1 MVTALPLCYTHYHT
15 RETTDNEEAQSMKNR
30 CTIPMWVAKAG
41 YIVMSLVFCGAG
53 VLFIVK
59 PELSAMVISR
69 ALGAAMIV
77 FGLIKL
83 VGYFSKD
90 LFRLAF
96 QYDLGFG
103 LLLIALGILV
113 LAKPA
118 GVLDFIF
125 VALGIAILADGLFK
139 VQIAVDSKRF
149 GISTWWLTLVLA
161 MVTGVVGLA
170 LVFRPWDSVRLL
182 TTLLGAALLAE
193 GILNLCV
200 AVSTVKIVDHQ
211 RPDVIEVTSFE
222 VENP

>member
-30 CTIPMWVAKAG
+30 CSIPMWVAKAG

-170 LVFRPWDSVRLL
+170 LVFRPWDSARLL

-211 RPDVIEVTSFE
+211 RPDVIKVTSFE

>member
-1 MVTALPLCYTHYHT
+1 
-15 RETTDNEEAQSMKNR
+15 MKTR

-41 YIVMSLVFCGAG
+41 YIVMSLVFCAAGA
-53 VLFIVK
+53 LFIVK
-59 PELSAMVISR
+59 PEFSATAISR
-69 ALGAAMIV
+69 TLGAAMIV
-77 FGLIKL
+77 FGIVKL

-103 LLLIALGILV
+103 LLLIALGVLV

-125 VALGIAILADGLFK
+125 IALGIAILTDGLFK
-139 VQIAVDSKRF
+139 VQIAMDSKRF
-149 GISTWWLTLVLA
+149 GISSWWLTLLLA
-161 MVTGVVGLA
+161 VVTGLVGLA
-170 LVFRPWDSVRLL
+170 LVFRPWDSARLL
-182 TTLLGAALLAE
+182 TVLLGTALLAE

-200 AVSTVKIVDHQ
+200 AISMVKIVSHQ

-222 VENP
+222 VEDP

>member
-170 LVFRPWDSVRLL
+170 LVFRPWDSARLL

>member
-1 MVTALPLCYTHYHT
+1 
-15 RETTDNEEAQSMKNR
+15 MKNR

-53 VLFIVK
+53 VLFIAK
-59 PELSAMVISR
+59 PELSAVVISR

-125 VALGIAILADGLFK
+125 IALGIAILTDGLFK

-149 GISTWWLTLVLA
+149 GIPTWWLTLVLA

-170 LVFRPWDSVRLL
+170 LVFRPWDSARLL

-200 AVSTVKIVDHQ
+200 AVSTVKIVDNQ

>member
-1 MVTALPLCYTHYHT
+1 
-15 RETTDNEEAQSMKNR
+15 MKNR
-30 CTIPMWVAKAG
+30 CTVPMWVAKAG

-53 VLFIVK
+53 TLFIAK
-59 PELSAMVISR
+59 PDLSAVVISR

-103 LLLIALGILV
+103 LLLIALGILA

-118 GVLDFIF
+118 GALDFIF
-125 VALGIAILADGLFK
+125 TALGVAILTDGLFK
-139 VQIAVDSKRF
+139 LQIAVDSKRF

-161 MVTGVVGLA
+161 VITGVVGLA
-170 LVFRPWDSVRLL
+170 LVFRPWDSARLL
-182 TTLLGAALLAE
+182 TILLGAALLAE

-200 AVSTVKIVDHQ
+200 AVSTEIGRAHV
-211 RPDVIEVTSFE
+211 
-222 VENP
+222 

>member
-1 MVTALPLCYTHYHT
+1 
-15 RETTDNEEAQSMKNR
+15 MKNR
-30 CTIPMWVAKAG
+30 CTVPMWVAKAG

-53 VLFIVK
+53 TLFIAK
-59 PELSAMVISR
+59 PDLSAVVISR

-103 LLLIALGILV
+103 LLLIALGILS

-118 GVLDFIF
+118 GALDFIF
-125 VALGIAILADGLFK
+125 IALGIAILTDGLFK
-139 VQIAVDSKRF
+139 LQIAVDSKRF

-161 MVTGVVGLA
+161 VITGVVGLA

-200 AVSTVKIVDHQ
+200 AISTVKIVNHQ
-211 RPDVIEVTSFE
+211 QPDTIEVTSF
-222 VENP
+222 VVDDF

>member
-1 MVTALPLCYTHYHT
+1 
-15 RETTDNEEAQSMKNR
+15 MKKR
-30 CTIPMWVAKAG
+30 CTAPMWVAKAG

-53 VLFIVK
+53 ALFIAE
-59 PELSAMVISR
+59 PELSAVVISR

-77 FGLIKL
+77 FGIVKL
-83 VGYFSKD
+83 VGYFSRD

-125 VALGIAILADGLFK
+125 IALGIAILTDGLFK
-139 VQIAVDSKRF
+139 VQIAMDAKRF
-149 GISTWWLTLVLA
+149 GIPTWWLTLLLA
-161 MVTGVVGLA
+161 IVTGVVGLA
-170 LVFRPWDSVRLL
+170 LVSRPWDSARLL
-182 TTLLGAALLAE
+182 TVLLGAALLAE

-200 AVSTVKIVDHQ
+200 AVSTVKIVGHQ

-222 VENP
+222 VEDP

>member
-1 MVTALPLCYTHYHT
+1 
-15 RETTDNEEAQSMKNR
+15 MKNR
-30 CTIPMWVAKAG
+30 CTVPMWVAKAG

-53 VLFIVK
+53 VLFIAK
-59 PELSAMVISR
+59 PELSAVAISR
-69 ALGAAMIV
+69 ALGAAMIL

-125 VALGIAILADGLFK
+125 IALGIAILTDGLFK

-149 GISTWWLTLVLA
+149 GIPTWWLTLILA

-170 LVFRPWDSVRLL
+170 LVFRPWDSARLL

>member
-1 MVTALPLCYTHYHT
+1 
-15 RETTDNEEAQSMKNR
+15 MKNR
-30 CTIPMWVAKAG
+30 CTVPMWVAKTG

-53 VLFIVK
+53 VLFIAK
-59 PELSAMVISR
+59 PELSAVAISR
-69 ALGAAMIV
+69 ALGAAMIL

-113 LAKPA
+113 LAKTA

-125 VALGIAILADGLFK
+125 IALGIAILTDGLFK

-149 GISTWWLTLVLA
+149 GIPTWWLTLILA

-170 LVFRPWDSVRLL
+170 LVFRPWDSARLL
-182 TTLLGAALLAE
+182 TALLGAALLAE

>member
-1 MVTALPLCYTHYHT
+1 
-15 RETTDNEEAQSMKNR
+15 MKNR

-59 PELSAMVISR
+59 PELSAVAISR
-69 ALGAAMIV
+69 ALGAAMIL

-170 LVFRPWDSVRLL
+170 LVFRPWDSARLL